1 MAGTGETLDQIKGDT
16 PWTKAEERLI
26 AEAPNGFVDFGEGC
40 PEDCEDAPRI
50 RAPLIRHLVTGGCAD
65 LPLPDRSVAVQGAVI
80 TGLLDLEAVKSSR
93 DLSLFDCRFLQKP
106 DLDDAELGGV
116 YLPGC
121 ALPGLRADRLKTD
134 RNLHLRN
141 GFRATGEVTLRGAR
155 ITGQLS
161 CTKGRFENPGG
172 VALDCDSLQV
182 GAHVFLT
189 EEFHATGEVDLR
201 GARITGH
208 LACIKGRFENSGGM
222 ALNCNGLHV
231 GGSVFLRDE
240 FHATGEVNLVGA
252 RITGQLTCIKG
263 RFENPGGMALDC
275 EAVHVEA
282 DVFLRE
288 GFHAEGLVNLT
299 RAHVQGHLICQEG
312 RFDSGLAAE
321 GLRVEGALFWRGL
334 AGFSGPLNFNDAHLG
349 RLCDD
354 AESWRGAKPLRLS
367 GFRYERLDSGMS
379 VAERLT
385 WLSRKAERRI
395 TPAIGKIVDH
405 DGNTRLDQPPFIRG
419 ANRKQCDPQP
429 YTQLAKVLREQG
441 MPQGAARILEER
453 DKRVRRASYHR
464 AMAAQDGTFRAGWAA
479 QLAAL
484 MRPVNGL
491 FGAVFGF
498 GHRPGRAIYWVLG
511 LWIFATLLYA
521 QVWAV
526 DQMAPESAIILTSA
540 DWIAAVECYEDN
552 PTGPLP
558 LALWKGSPT
567 AKDYET
573 FNAILYALDV
583 FIPLDALGQEAAWA
597 PSPVRG
603 NWGAFGFWAKPAL
616 QVAGWIITA
625 VGAAAVAGLVG
636 RKD

>member
-26 AEAPNGFVDFGEGC
+26 AEAPSGEVDFGEGC
-40 PEDCEDAPRI
+40 PEDSEDAPRI
-50 RAPLIRHLVTGGCAD
+50 RATLIRHLITGGCAD

-80 TGLLDLEAVKSSR
+80 TGLLDLEAVKSPR
-93 DLSLFDCRFLQKP
+93 DLRLFDCRFLQEP

-201 GARITGH
+201 GARITG
-208 LACIKGRFENSGGM
+208 
-222 ALNCNGLHV
+222 
-231 GGSVFLRDE
+231 
-240 FHATGEVNLVGA
+240 
-252 RITGQLTCIKG
+252 QLTCIKG

-334 AGFSGPLNFNDAHLG
+334 AGFSGPLDFDDAHLG

-379 VAERLT
+379 IAERLT

-405 DGNTRLDQPPFIRG
+405 HGNTRLDQPPFIRG

-484 MRPVNGL
+484 MRPINAL

-526 DQMAPESAIILTSA
+526 DQMAPESAIVLTSA
-540 DWIAAVECYEDN
+540 DWITAVECYEADT
-552 PTGPLP
+552 TGPLP
-558 LALWKGSPT
+558 LALWKGSP
-567 AKDYET
+567 AAQDYET
-573 FNAILYALDV
+573 FQPMLYALDV

-603 NWGAFGFWAKPAL
+603 PWGVFGFVAKPLL
-616 QVAGWIITA
+616 QIAGWLITA
-625 VGAAAVAGLVG
+625 VGAAALTGLVG

>member
-1 MAGTGETLDQIKGDT
+1 M
-16 PWTKAEERLI
+16 
-26 AEAPNGFVDFGEGC
+26 
-40 PEDCEDAPRI
+40 
-50 RAPLIRHLVTGGCAD
+50 
-65 LPLPDRSVAVQGAVI
+65 PDRSVGVQGAVI
-80 TGLLDLEAVKSSR
+80 TGFLDLEAVKSSR
-93 DLSLFDCRFLQKP
+93 DLSLFDCRFLQEP

-121 ALPGLRADRLKTD
+121 ALPGLRADRLKTE

-141 GFRATGEVTLRGAR
+141 GFHATGEVTLRGAR
-155 ITGQLS
+155 ITGQFD
-161 CTKGRFENPGG
+161 CTKGRLENPGG
-172 VALDCDSLQV
+172 VALDCNGLQV
-182 GAHVFLT
+182 GS
-189 EEFHATGEVDLR
+189 D
-201 GARITGH
+201 
-208 LACIKGRFENSGGM
+208 
-222 ALNCNGLHV
+222 
-231 GGSVFLRDE
+231 VFLRDG
-240 FHATGEVNLVGA
+240 FHATGEVNFIGA
-252 RITGQLTCIKG
+252 RITGQLDCIKG
-263 RFENPGGMALDC
+263 RFENPGGMALNCDGLK
-275 EAVHVEA
+275 VGA
-282 DVFLRE
+282 DVFLRD

-299 RAHVQGHLICQEG
+299 RAHVQGHLDCQEG

-321 GLRVEGALFWRGL
+321 GLRVEAALFWCGL
-334 AGFSGPLNFNDAHLG
+334 AGFSGPLDFDDAHLG

-354 AESWRGAKPLRLS
+354 RESWRGAKPLYLS

-395 TPAIGKIVDH
+395 TPAIDKILDH

-441 MPQGAARILEER
+441 VTQGAARLLEER

-464 AMAAQDGTFRAGWAA
+464 AMAAQDGTWRAGWAA
-479 QLAAL
+479 QLATL

-526 DQMAPESAIILTSA
+526 DQMAPESAIVLTSA
-540 DWIAAVECYEDN
+540 DWITAVEGYEDN

-558 LALWKGSPT
+558 LALWKGSP
-567 AKDYET
+567 AAQDYET
-573 FNAILYALDV
+573 FQPMLYALDV

>member
-1 MAGTGETLDQIKGDT
+1 MATNGKTLYQIRGDA
-16 PWTKAEERLI
+16 PWTKAEKRLI
-26 AEAPNGFVDFGEGC
+26 AEAPDGFVDFGEGC
-40 PEDCEDAPRI
+40 PEDGEDAPRI
-50 RAPLIRHLVTGGCAD
+50 RATLIRHLVTGGCTG
-65 LPLPDRSVAVQGAVI
+65 LPLPDRSVGVRGAVI

-93 DLSLFDCRFLQKP
+93 DLRLMDCRFLQKP
-106 DLDDAELGGV
+106 DLRDADLGGV

-141 GFRATGEVTLRGAR
+141 GFHATGQVNLAGAR

-172 VALDCDSLQV
+172 VALHCDSLQV
-182 GAHVFLT
+182 GADVFMR
-189 EEFHATGEVDLR
+189 EG
-201 GARITGH
+201 
-208 LACIKGRFENSGGM
+208 
-222 ALNCNGLHV
+222 
-231 GGSVFLRDE
+231 

-252 RITGQLTCIKG
+252 RITGQLSCIKG
-263 RFENPGGMALDC
+263 RFENPGGVALDC
-275 EAVHVEA
+275 EALQVEA

-288 GFHAEGLVNLT
+288 GFHAEGKVNLI

-312 RFDSGLAAE
+312 RFDSGLATE
-321 GLRVEGALFWRGL
+321 GLRVEGALYWRGL
-334 AGFSGPLNFNDAHLG
+334 AGFSGPLNFNDAHVG

-354 AESWRGAKPLRLS
+354 AESWRDAKPLYLS

-385 WLSRKAERRI
+385 WLSRKVERRI
-395 TPAIGKIVDH
+395 TPAIAKILDH
-405 DGNTRLDQPPFIRG
+405 DGNTRLDQPSFIRG
-419 ANRKQCDPQP
+419 ADKKQCDPQP

-484 MRPVNGL
+484 MRPINAL
-491 FGAVFGF
+491 FGAVFGY

-511 LWIFATLLYA
+511 LWLFATLLYA

-526 DQMAPESAIILTSA
+526 DQMAPESAIVLTSP
-540 DWIAAVECYEDN
+540 DWIAAVEGYEDN

-558 LALWKGSPT
+558 LTLWKDSPT

-573 FNAILYALDV
+573 FQPMLYALDV